1 TGRWVGFGGGP
12 QTAMSGSGFGRE
24 LYGIEATPGW
34 QQYADY
40 VGYTGPTRTPIGPS
54 GPGGGAPDTTPLGW
68 QQTVAAGPGRHGLGP
83 AREGAAGRHP
93 RARGARAA
101 EEGELVPV
109 AVPGRAG

>member
-34 QQYADY
+34 QQYADF

-68 QQTVAAGPGRHGLGP
+68 QQTVAAEPAGLRYVPPQQAAPGGPHH
-83 AREGAAGRHP
+83 AAGDE
-93 RARGARAA
+93 A
-101 EEGELVPV
+101 
-109 AVPGRAG
+109 